1 MDKKEILSKD
11 LETQWKDHFHMRDQM
26 WKTIQYGVLF
36 FVGVV
41 GLDISKNTNINL
53 VILAYIA
60 LFLTS
65 ILGFIVVLH
74 LRKRQKEK
82 FRIIRKFEEE
92 LEIFSLIADIVKKSK
107 QGLFGKID
115 TSLFILFIHVVLF
128 VISSV
133 SLYFHIYK

>member
-74 LRKRQKEK
+74 LRKRQN
-82 FRIIRKFEEE
+82 
-92 LEIFSLIADIVKKSK
+92 L
-107 QGLFGKID
+107 GKCCRNRPPA
-115 TSLFILFIHVVLF
+115 
-128 VISSV
+128 
-133 SLYFHIYK
+133 